1 MTTTLSS
8 SRSGPEYGSS
18 AKTSSAAPRDL
29 AGAERLDE
37 RLLVHELA
45 TGGVDQLDPVLRRRE
60 LLPSDEPV
68 RVLREREMERGEVG
82 GREEL
87 GKRLDP
93 VDAELG
99 EALGAHVGIEGEDLH
114 VQAAREPRHLPPD
127 AAEADEAERLP
138 GELVAGEPRAV
149 PAALLERGVGLGNR
163 AREAEQETERVLR
176 CRDDGGLRRVR
187 DDDSAPRGRV
197 EIDVVDPHP
206 GPADH
211 LELRGLFDQAGVEVR
226 AAADDDRVV
235 VADPRGEVAVR
246 VHIDVEPF
254 AQEVDPGLGYGF
266 ANENSH
272 VPRVSRAKEPASGAM
287 DSAQH
292 GQVPRA
298 PDPAASGTPPPKPGF
313 AGLSEAAR
321 DVRITR
327 KRARI
332 RLERRRDGR
341 GALDVRPGLSIR
353 GPRAPSS
360 RRRRRC
366 SRCARTARSSR
377 VARPAR
383 R

>member
-1 MTTTLSS
+1 MSPWVSS
-8 SRSGPEYGSS
+8 VSVRWSEAKSEAARSS
-18 AKTSSAAPRDL
+18 
-29 AGAERLDE
+29 
-37 RLLVHELA
+37 
-45 TGGVDQLDPVLRRRE
+45 
-60 LLPSDEPV
+60 
-68 RVLREREMERGEVG
+68 
-82 GREEL
+82 

-99 EALGAHVGIEGEDLH
+99 EALGAHVGIEGEDPH

-138 GELVAGEPRAV
+138 GELVAGKPRAV
-149 PAALLERGVGLGNR
+149 PAAFLERGVGLGNR

-176 CRDDGGLRRVR
+176 RRDDGGLRRVR
-187 DDDSAPRGRV
+187 DHDSAPRGRV

-211 LELRGLFDQAGVEVR
+211 LELRRFLDQAGVEVR

-246 VHIDVEPF
+246 VHIDVEAF
-254 AQEVDPGLGYGF
+254 AQEVDPGRGYGF

-272 VPRVSRAKEPASGAM
+272 VPRVSRAKEPSERRDGQC
-287 DSAQH
+287 SA
-292 GQVPRA
+292 RTS
-298 PDPAASGTPPPKPGF
+298 AASAGSCRQRHQPPPKPGF

-327 KRARI
+327 KRARHTP
-332 RLERRRDGR
+332 RAPRSRRRSAR
-341 GALDVRPGLSIR
+341 CPPRPLPSR
-353 GPRAPSS
+353 AREPRAPSS

-377 VARPAR
+377 GARPGR

>member
-1 MTTTLSS
+1 MSPWVSS
-8 SRSGPEYGSS
+8 VSVRWSEAKSEAARSS
-18 AKTSSAAPRDL
+18 
-29 AGAERLDE
+29 
-37 RLLVHELA
+37 
-45 TGGVDQLDPVLRRRE
+45 
-60 LLPSDEPV
+60 
-68 RVLREREMERGEVG
+68 
-82 GREEL
+82 

-114 VQAAREPRHLPPD
+114 VQAAREPRHLAPD

-149 PAALLERGVGLGNR
+149 PAAFLERGVGLRNR

-176 CRDDGGLRRVR
+176 RRDDGGLRRVR
-187 DDDSAPRGRV
+187 DHDSAPRGRV

-211 LELRGLFDQAGVEVR
+211 LELRRFLDQAGVEVR

-246 VHIDVEPF
+246 VHVDVEAL
-254 AQEVDPGLGYGF
+254 AQEVDPRRGYGF

-298 PDPAASGTPPPKPGF
+298 PDPAASGPLRQSPACRAVGGGEGRENHTETGS
-313 AGLSEAAR
+313 AYASSAA
-321 DVRITR
+321 VT
-327 KRARI
+327 AA
-332 RLERRRDGR
+332 ER
-341 GALDVRPGLSIR
+341 SMS
-353 GPRAPSS
+353 APASAIASS
-360 RRRRRC
+360 RAA
-366 SRCARTARSSR
+366 SAVVTSKTSM
-377 VARPAR
+377 
-383 R
+383 